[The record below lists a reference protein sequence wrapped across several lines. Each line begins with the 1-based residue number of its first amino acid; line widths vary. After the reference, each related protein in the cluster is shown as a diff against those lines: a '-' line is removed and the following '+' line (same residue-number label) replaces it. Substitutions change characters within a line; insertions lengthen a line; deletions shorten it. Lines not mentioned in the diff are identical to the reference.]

1 MGRVLETAK
10 KWVSLG
16 ISVIPIGYRSKQ
28 PKVKWLP
35 YTEQLPTQNE
45 LDNWFASDLTNIG
58 IITGWKNL
66 CIIDF
71 DDMDV
76 FMDWYTWATAKGGK
90 AREVALNARMHK
102 SARGVHIYILSDK
115 AENMKL
121 PKIDIL
127 ANRKY
132 ALLPPSI
139 HPSGT
144 AYTVYRDAL
153 PMPVHSLYDVLPKS
167 LLDAAY
173 ASKTASASHTLSKQ
187 SATDID
193 VSDSIDFDPWKLAG
207 KEVPSESLVALIKQQ
222 IHITDILSNQTFE
235 KSTNGWLMAQCPLH
249 DDRNPSMWINAKNTL
264 CGCNAGC
271 TPLPLDVIN
280 LYARMHGIDNI
291 TAIKEL
297 AKQLH

>member
-1 MGRVLETAK
+1 MGKVLDTAK
-10 KWVSLG
+10 FWHAMGVST
-16 ISVIPIGYRSKQ
+16 IPIGYRSKQ

-35 YTEQLPTQNE
+35 YTEQLPTVNE
-45 LDNWFASDLTNIG
+45 LENWFASDLVNIG

-76 FMDWYTWATAKGGK
+76 FMDWYTWATSRDGK
-90 AREVALNARMHK
+90 ACDVALHSRMHK
-102 SARGVHIYILSDK
+102 SARGVHVFILCEN

-144 AYTVYRDAL
+144 AYTVYRDVL
-153 PMPVHSLYDVLPKS
+153 PMPVHNLSDVLPKK
-167 LLDAAY
+167 LLDTARAQK
-173 ASKTASASHTLSKQ
+173 KTVPAPSSILSEPMNNT
-187 SATDID
+187 A
-193 VSDSIDFDPWKLAG
+193 FDPWTIAG
-207 KEVPSESLVALIKQQ
+207 TDDHESNVVERIKEQ
-222 IHITDILSNQTFE
+222 IHITDILCGQSFE
-235 KSTNGWLMAQCPLH
+235 KSTNGWLMTRCPLH

-280 LYARMHGIDNI
+280 LFARLHGTDNFH
-291 TAIKEL
+291 AIREL
-297 AKQLH
+297 AKRLH